1 MTPEDSRYNMEIV
14 EDETM
19 LLCLDLNG
27 KGLANG
33 EIAGGLLQVMSYF
46 ARGVENKD
54 VRETMADVLE
64 SFANHLRTKAP
75 QQLDLELLIRPGSPL
90 QEACY
95 NALINLH
102 LSSAQCQDNPG
113 RINNKKNLRGPVA

>member
-33 EIAGGLLQVMSYF
+33 EIAGGLLRVVSYF

-54 VRETMADVLE
+54 VRESLVWLLEDIAAD
-64 SFANHLRTKAP
+64 LRTEAP
-75 QQLDLELLIRPGSPL
+75 HQIELQIIRNIATL
-90 QEACY
+90 R
-95 NALINLH
+95 LH
-102 LSSAQCQDNPG
+102 NQAVKEG
-113 RINNKKNLRGPVA
+113 RMPED

>member
-75 QQLDLELLIRPGSPL
+75 QQLDLELRRKISADRLLDKAVQEGREPPDSSP
-90 QEACY
+90 
-95 NALINLH
+95 
-102 LSSAQCQDNPG
+102 
-113 RINNKKNLRGPVA
+113 